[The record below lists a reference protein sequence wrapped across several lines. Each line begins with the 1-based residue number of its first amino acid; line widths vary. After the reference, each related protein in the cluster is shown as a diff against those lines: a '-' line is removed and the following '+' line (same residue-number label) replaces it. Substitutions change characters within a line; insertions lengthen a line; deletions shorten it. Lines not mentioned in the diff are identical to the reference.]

1 MKGRICP
8 FNLLYFELDFDAWDR
23 EENCRETELLDHF
36 LTECT
41 EDYYGQD
48 YLGIDQVTWKVKP
61 YLTTRANAAYLSV
74 LMGCHSLLC
83 HSHHVGK

>member
-8 FNLLYFELDFDAWDR
+8 FNLPYFELDFDAWDR

-48 YLGIDQVTWKVKP
+48 YLGIDQAT
-61 YLTTRANAAYLSV
+61 
-74 LMGCHSLLC
+74 
-83 HSHHVGK
+83 